1 MMQFMHRRTPDLRQL
16 AHAAT
21 LADHGHFG
29 KAAESVGLSQPAF
42 SRSIQALERRFG
54 CRLFERE
61 RGRAVPTSYGRI
73 VVERARALLHGAAE
87 LEREVGLLRG
97 ADTGELRAS
106 VASYPADLSVP
117 GALRRLVAAHPAL
130 TIRVRVRDW
139 QDIVADVAGE
149 AVDLGLG
156 EISELEG
163 NDGLETELVGSH
175 RVPFICRPGHPLRR
189 KRGGTLADLVSYPFA
204 GGAWPAR
211 AARMLPRPPFAAGFV
226 DAATGRFVPAVNV
239 DRPLN
244 IKDLVRATDAIAY
257 LPRTMCEAELIS
269 GELAV
274 VPVFLP
280 WARLNYGFIWRR
292 GRMRSPAALA
302 FAEAVRD
309 AEAEVVAREAV
320 LARRFR

>member
-1 MMQFMHRRTPDLRQL
+1 MHGGLPDLRQL
-16 AHAAT
+16 SHAVA

-29 KAAESVGLSQPAF
+29 RAADSVALSQPAF
-42 SRSIQALERRFG
+42 SRSIQSLERRFG

-61 RGRAVPTSYGRI
+61 RGRAVPTPYGRA
-73 VVERARALLHGAAE
+73 VVERARRLVHDATELQREVALLKDG
-87 LEREVGLLRG
+87 
-97 ADTGELRAS
+97 DTGELRAS
-106 VASYPADLSVP
+106 VAAYPAELSVP
-117 GALRRLVAAHPAL
+117 AALKRLLAAHPRLAV
-130 TIRVRVRDW
+130 RVRVREW
-139 QDIVADVAGE
+139 QDLLADVASD

-189 KRGGTLADLVSYPFA
+189 KRRGTLADVVSYPFA

-211 AARMLPRPPFAAGFV
+211 AARMLPRPPFAAGIV

-302 FAEAVRD
+302 FAGAVRE
-309 AEAEVVAREAV
+309 AEAEVVARETA